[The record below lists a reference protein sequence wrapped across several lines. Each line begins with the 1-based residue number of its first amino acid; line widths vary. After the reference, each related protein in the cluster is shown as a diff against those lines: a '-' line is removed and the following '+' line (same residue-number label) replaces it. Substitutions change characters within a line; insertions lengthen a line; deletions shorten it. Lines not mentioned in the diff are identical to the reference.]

1 MFAERSEVMDTFY
14 SLCLQGDIPQA
25 MDYLKSFQPKTEEVT
40 AIEQRFTE
48 RFYLKDY
55 EEQIECPDSWIKSVI
70 LAYHAYFRTV
80 LTRSEEVSAAE
91 EYLKNALAALVQLE
105 NTPDLDAIEQKLT
118 LIFAEKGY
126 YFLGGVTPPYR
137 GPYIWRTM
145 ESADFEVELPS
156 GQQHVTVY
164 MMSDF
169 LLEGW
174 ISFATCEHKWVG
186 GWADVEGLY
195 CNFKRYGDLQSEE
208 FQISFLKHEA
218 QHQYDYSQFPDM
230 KSTELEYRA
239 KLVELFYSKDHLIL
253 KKFLLQAK
261 NDPDFPHP
269 YASYLMISNLS
280 ALLFNKDYEPE
291 PRLWLDKDYKDISA
305 SALKLLGSRL
315 PL

>member
-1 MFAERSEVMDTFY
+1 MDTFY

-25 MDYLKSFQPKTEEVT
+25 MDHLKSIQPRTGEIT

-48 RFYLKDY
+48 RFYSKDN
-55 EEQIECPDSWIKSVI
+55 EEQIASPDSWIKSVI
-70 LAYHAYFRTV
+70 LTYHAYFRTV
-80 LTRSEEVSAAE
+80 LTRSEKVPVAAAE
-91 EYLKNALAALVQLE
+91 EHLKNALAPLVQME

-145 ESADFEVELPS
+145 ESMDYKVELPS
-156 GQQHVTVY
+156 GLQHVTVY
-164 MMSDF
+164 MLSDF

-208 FQISFLKHEA
+208 FQISYLKHEA

-239 KLVELFYSKDHLIL
+239 KLVELFYSKDHAVLN
-253 KKFLLQAK
+253 KFLLQAK

-269 YASYLMISNLS
+269 YASYLIIRNLS
-280 ALLFNKDYEPE
+280 ALIFNKDYEPE
-291 PRLWLDKDYKDISA
+291 TRLWLGIDYKDISA
-305 SALKLLGSRL
+305 SALRLFESRL